1 MHARPGQ
8 HLVQRGHV
16 LAGPGGRGGEGHVLV
31 QRRVL
36 VARGGL
42 HGGDDLARDAQ
53 LGKVAKARLAVAS
66 EVADGLV
73 EADEPLL
80 DEVVGVAAGEEV
92 GGRLQAHEAVV
103 AAHEPVV
110 GVAIAELGE
119 RDQVAVIN
127 LYFRVRVVGD
137 SCHEQI
143 LSGLFPR
150 RGQASICSVAHSSPG
165 AKALHT

>member
-1 MHARPGQ
+1 
-8 HLVQRGHV
+8 
-16 LAGPGGRGGEGHVLV
+16 
-31 QRRVL
+31 
-36 VARGGL
+36 
-42 HGGDDLARDAQ
+42 RDAQ
-53 LGKVAKARLAVAS
+53 LGEVAKARLAVAA

-73 EADEPLL
+73 EADERLL

-150 RGQASICSVAHSSPG
+150 ARPGLNLLSGALLPRRQSSAYLRLLQP
-165 AKALHT
+165 